1 MNGAV
6 VIGSI
11 LKKSNIQFD
20 KRLCLFLCSLVVPA
34 SKIIRYCYRIFF
46 FFLFLEKILKS
57 LFLEFGCL
65 VQTEQNTS
73 CVLIKGDIWQN
84 VVFLKET

>member
-11 LKKSNIQFD
+11 LKKGNTQFD
-20 KRLCLFLCSLVVPA
+20 KTFCLFLCSLVVPA
-34 SKIIRYCYRIFF
+34 SKIIRYCYRKY

-57 LFLEFGCL
+57 LLLEFGCL

-73 CVLIKGDIWQN
+73 CVLIKGDTWQN